1 MRPVPPL
8 AVLVTPELG
17 DEWPADGFGK
27 VSALMAALPDPSTIT
42 AGEHVGMSASAPKKK
57 GLAALFGKAKTAHVS
72 VRCAAL
78 LAKGYVDVGAA
89 VDGKGNE
96 IAFGRAP

>member
-1 MRPVPPL
+1 MPVPPL
-8 AVLVTPELG
+8 AVTVTPELA
-17 DEWPADGFGK
+17 DAWPADGFGR
-27 VSALMAALPDPSTIT
+27 VSLLMASLPDPSAMV
-42 AGEHVGMSASAPKKK
+42 AGAWVGMLPGPAKKK
-57 GLAALFGKAKTAHVS
+57 GLAGMFGGKPKIAHVA

-89 VDGKGNE
+89 VDEAGQE